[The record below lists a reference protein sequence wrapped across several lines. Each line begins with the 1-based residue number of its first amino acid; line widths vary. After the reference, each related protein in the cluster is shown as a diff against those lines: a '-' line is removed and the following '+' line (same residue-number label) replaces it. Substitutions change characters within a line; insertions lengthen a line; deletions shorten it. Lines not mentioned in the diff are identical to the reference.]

1 MMETLTVFPVLQRT
15 YHLAKRAWILVAVNR
30 LCTHHRAKHC
40 VRIKTTLTLRKTRS
54 LVVHVVWPTSLPL
67 WVKPL
72 WKSGLPKV
80 SRHPQWFSLFLLG
93 VKDSPYTFISNSQ
106 WHASE

>member
-1 MMETLTVFPVLQRT
+1 MMETLTVFPVLQIT
-15 YHLAKRAWILVAVNR
+15 HHLAKRAWILLAVNR
-30 LCTHHRAKHC
+30 LCTHYRAKHC
-40 VRIKTTLTLRKTRS
+40 VRIKTGFILRKPRP
-54 LVVHVVWPTSLPL
+54 LVTHVVWPTSLPL
-67 WVKPL
+67 WVRPL

-106 WHASE
+106 WRASE